1 MGAGSLATKLATA
14 EVSSV
19 VNPTRTGLT
28 SVTRSISGSPMASAI
43 SRWNGHRRTGPGCAL
58 TPSGSSCTSRSIQ
71 SDRRS
76 LGGGNRARSASRR
89 MVSIVAIGK
98 RPQ

>member
-1 MGAGSLATKLATA
+1 MGTGSLATKLATA

-28 SVTRSISGSPMASAI
+28 SVTRSISGSPMALAI
-43 SRWNGHRRTGPGCAL
+43 SRWNGQSRTGPGCAL
-58 TPSGSSCTSRSIQ
+58 TPSGSCTSRSIQ

-76 LGGGNRARSASRR
+76 LGDGNRARSASRR